1 MLGVQICPLE
11 ARYLGRRVQKCE
23 FIFFVISGEDVQNI
37 RFFLSESSFFKKKK
51 DVKKRKITDGLS
63 QLHIPAPT
71 W

>member
-1 MLGVQICPLE
+1 M
-11 ARYLGRRVQKCE
+11 QKCE

-37 RFFLSESSFFKKKK
+37 RFFLSESSFKKKKKK

>member
-51 DVKKRKITDGLS
+51 RCEEKENY
-63 QLHIPAPT
+63 
-71 W
+71 

>member
-37 RFFLSESSFFKKKK
+37 RFFLSESSF
-51 DVKKRKITDGLS
+51 
-63 QLHIPAPT
+63 
-71 W
+71 

>member
-1 MLGVQICPLE
+1 M
-11 ARYLGRRVQKCE
+11 QKCE

-51 DVKKRKITDGLS
+51 KDVKKRKITDGLS